1 MTVSLKREYCIVLS
15 ATYSRFLPSEVTFG
29 LEMCEY
35 TLTEGESQDVCAS
48 LNGSLQ
54 RPVDVYP
61 SIGPSGKT

>member
-1 MTVSLKREYCIVLS
+1 MTFE
-15 ATYSRFLPSEVTFG
+15 

-35 TLTEGESQDVCAS
+35 TVTEGESQDVCAS

-61 SIGPSGKT
+61 SIGPSSKT